1 MAPMIAAN
9 DLGQG
14 RDTASPNEIYIV
26 GGQYKPSTVLRK
38 GYGGFQKALI
48 LALNQDGAYVRT
60 AVEYQSPPA
69 VCPIENGSIL
79 FKSASLTEQLLYV
92 CTETEVLIYRV
103 PDFSLVNYISLPMF
117 NDLHHATPSR
127 NGSLFVVCTGLDAV
141 LELSKTGEPI
151 REWDLSGQGLWTRF
165 DSKTDY
171 RKIASTKPHLV
182 HPNFVFL
189 RDDEVWVTR
198 LQQQDALR
206 LVPLGG
212 RIPIEL
218 ERPHDGIVVGANV
231 YFTTVDGRVVRA
243 DLARQMVDAVFDL
256 ADLFSTIDPL
266 GWCRGLKVIDDDR
279 VIVGFS
285 RLRPTRWQS
294 NVHWAARK
302 LKSVGGEEA
311 KNWDA
316 FPTRIS
322 CLDLARGKI
331 LWERNLEPYGMNA
344 VFSIL

>member
-1 MAPMIAAN
+1 MIAAN
-9 DLGQG
+9 NLGQ
-14 RDTASPNEIYIV
+14 RRSTASPSEMYIV
-26 GGQYKPSTVLRK
+26 GGQYKPTTALRK
-38 GYGGFQKALI
+38 GYGGFHKALI
-48 LALNQDGAYVRT
+48 LALSQDGAYIRT
-60 AVEYQSPPA
+60 AVEYHSPRD
-69 VCPIENGSIL
+69 VCPIENGAIL
-79 FKSASLTEQLLYV
+79 FKSASLIGQLLYV
-92 CTETEVLIYRV
+92 CTETEILVYRV
-103 PDFSLVNYISLPMF
+103 PDFFLVNYISLPIF
-117 NDLHHATPSR
+117 NDLHHVTWSR
-127 NGSLFVVCTGLDAV
+127 NGSLFVACTGLDAV
-141 LELSKTGEPI
+141 FELSETGKPI

-198 LQQQDALR
+198 LEQQDAYR
-206 LVPLGG
+206 LVPPGG

-218 ERPHDGIVVGANV
+218 ERPHDGIVVGNNV

-243 DLARQMVDAVFDL
+243 NLACHTVDAVFNL
-256 ADLFSTIDPL
+256 SDLFSTIHPL

-302 LKSVGGEEA
+302 LKSAGGAEP
-311 KNWDA
+311 KNWYT

-331 LWERNLEPYGMNA
+331 IWETNLEPYGMNA